1 MFTRQTMCDPPPKRP
16 EEVLEQYNCKI
27 TKSTETNLIQI
38 AREIWY
44 RGKNKKIKYESTE
57 DRDFREFFGCGLSVA
72 SEIWDLLSRKN
83 LLPQGE
89 MQCHLLLALM
99 FMKIYGKEKSLHS
112 CRWS

>member
-1 MFTRQTMCDPPPKRP
+1 M
-16 EEVLEQYNCKI
+16 
-27 TKSTETNLIQI
+27 IQI

-72 SEIWDLLSRKN
+72 SEIWDLLAREN
-83 LLPQGE
+83 LLPQGG

-99 FMKIYGKEKSLHS
+99 FMKIYGKEKISTS
-112 CRWS
+112 CLFYKPQKKHFFIQQRVRNRQAIINKRLKNEYP